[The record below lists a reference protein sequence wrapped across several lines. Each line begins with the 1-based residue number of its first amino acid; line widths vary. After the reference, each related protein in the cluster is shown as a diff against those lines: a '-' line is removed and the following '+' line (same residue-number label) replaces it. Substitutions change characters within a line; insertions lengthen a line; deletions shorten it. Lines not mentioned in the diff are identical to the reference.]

1 MCSCKHGVLKRVL
14 KGNLDELVGT
24 PFTPAST
31 RIDTGNLLGWAS
43 HKKLRALRQRKTS
56 DPGQQFLDGLFVYS

>member
-1 MCSCKHGVLKRVL
+1 MCAER
-14 KGNLDELVGT
+14 ELVS
-24 PFTPAST
+24 AST
-31 RIDTGNLLGWAS
+31 RIDTGNLLGWTS